1 MNVTSRLADFAA
13 GLSYETLP
21 DDVRELPRMF
31 VLDCAAV
38 ILGAVDF
45 FRHTDD
51 HLLARYVDAVAA
63 PGPSTVLGYGVR
75 TTPALAAFANGTL
88 AEALD
93 FQDSNMDIL
102 THNGSPIIPA
112 ALAVGERLGA
122 TWRDL
127 ATAIVAGYEIH
138 TRLLWAIQP
147 GHWYRGFQ
155 GLGTFGT
162 CGATI
167 AAGKLLGFDAA
178 RLAAALGVA
187 GAIMPV
193 SSSDNVF
200 KAFTVKACIPGQ
212 AARCGIDAAYLAQAG
227 YRGVPLEGEP
237 PRHHAPLHTLS
248 DGAPKLELTLRGL
261 GEEWHCRRVCYK
273 PYPVGHL
280 IIGPV
285 EIVLDMLK
293 QSPIAWQDVEAVDI
307 VTYDHAIFRTGKYST
322 PDSTYIDAHFSIPF
336 CVAVA
341 LMDGQLTPRQLWP
354 ERVRDP
360 RVHELASRVVLT
372 EDPQM
377 SAAYPKQWPV
387 ELTVRLRNG
396 QRITR
401 RVDEVKW
408 SPERLPSW
416 DELADKFHLLA
427 DPLLG
432 KARADAAVARIA
444 GLSPRDPVS
453 LLIPLLV
460 A

>member
-13 GLSYETLP
+13 GLTYETLP
-21 DDVRELPRMF
+21 ADVRELPRMF

-45 FRHTDD
+45 FKHNDD
-51 HLLARYVDAVAA
+51 HLLERYVGAVAA
-63 PGPSTVLGYGVR
+63 PGPSTVLGHGTR
-75 TTPALAAFANGTL
+75 TTPARAAFANGTL

-112 ALAVGERLGA
+112 ALAVGERLDS
-122 TWRDL
+122 TWGDI

-138 TRLLWAIQP
+138 TRLLWAVQP

-162 CGATI
+162 CGATT
-167 AAGKLLGFDAA
+167 AVGKLLGLDAA
-178 RLAAALGVA
+178 QLTAALGVA

-212 AARCGIDAAYLAQAG
+212 AARCGIEAAYLAQAG

-248 DGAPKLELTLRGL
+248 DGEPKLDLTLRGL

-280 IIGPV
+280 IIRPV
-285 EIVLDMLK
+285 EIILDMLK
-293 QSPIAWQDVEAVDI
+293 QSPLAWQDVEAVDI

-322 PDSTYIDAHFSIPF
+322 PASTFIDAHFSIPY
-336 CVAVA
+336 CVAVT
-341 LMDGQLTPRQLWP
+341 LMERQLTPQ
-354 ERVRDP
+354 
-360 RVHELASRVVLT
+360 EL
-372 EDPQM
+372 
-377 SAAYPKQWPV
+377 
-387 ELTVRLRNG
+387 
-396 QRITR
+396 
-401 RVDEVKW
+401 
-408 SPERLPSW
+408 
-416 DELADKFHLLA
+416 
-427 DPLLG
+427 
-432 KARADAAVARIA
+432 
-444 GLSPRDPVS
+444 
-453 LLIPLLV
+453 
-460 A
+460 